1 MEGIKMKKRDKGK
14 WMIAIGVLLIVA
26 GIGVHIHN
34 KTDEQEE
41 REDIS
46 TTQAQ
51 QEEQASAQTEPS
63 EEDATEQGM
72 EQSDKQDNSNKGE
85 SKDKIKEIPTDKW
98 PYGNEEYVDYDEP
111 MRVRE
116 FHNNKE
122 YYDAVVEQFAP
133 YEGKDIAFYTTKM
146 LPIELNDPNTEDG
159 TVKVVSYDADT
170 FKELMKYTRV
180 DGIYAARDRIDF
192 HFETTDDEAI
202 YYFYDENISEEN
214 SEYINHYFMVNI
226 APHWWWVRFG
236 AGT

>member
-1 MEGIKMKKRDKGK
+1 MKKEIDKGK
-14 WMIAIGVLLIVA
+14 WMIVLGVLLILI
-26 GIGVHIHN
+26 GIGFHMQSGEDWHN
-34 KTDEQEE
+34 
-41 REDIS
+41 REDAKQYGS
-46 TTQAQ
+46 TTQ
-51 QEEQASAQTEPS
+51 QEEQASARTES
-63 EEDATEQGM
+63 SQENTTEQKM
-72 EQSDKQDNSNKGE
+72 EQSTKQDISNRDE
-85 SKDKIKEIPTDKW
+85 SKDKTKEVPTDKW